1 MPSKLKLAAI
11 RVVSGE
17 RVPDVIRVMMYRSD
31 FFGAPFCRYVQAL
44 LRGPSEWTLGE
55 RELFA
60 AFVSHCNDC
69 EFCTASHR
77 AVASRALG
85 SRTVAAVFEDWQ
97 SAPVSR
103 EVRAVLGFLQ
113 KLTRDPAAVE
123 RSDVDAA
130 LAEGVSEAALETA
143 VHVCVAFTVINRVA
157 DALGFE
163 VLSASGLAKSTDF
176 LLKRGYRA

>member
-11 RVVSGE
+11 RLVSGE
-17 RVPDVIRVMMYRSD
+17 RVPDVVRVMVYRSD
-31 FFGAPFCRYVQAL
+31 FFGAPYCRYVQAL

-60 AFVSHCNDC
+60 AFVSHCNAC
-69 EFCTASHR
+69 EFCTVTHR

-85 SRTVAAVFEDWQ
+85 ASTVTAVLEDWRT
-97 SAPVSR
+97 APVSR
-103 EVRAVLGFLQ
+103 EVRAALGFLE
-113 KLTRDPAAVE
+113 KLMRDPSAVE

-130 LAEGVSEAALETA
+130 FAEGVSESALEIA
-143 VHVCVAFTVINRVA
+143 VHVGVAFTLINRVA

-163 VLSASGLAKSTDF
+163 VPSASGLAKSTDF
-176 LLKRGYRA
+176 LLKHGYRA